1 MNLQNKPRPQ
11 IKTFTYHTM
20 KNTKLLILLA
30 AASIFAGCNSDST
43 ANKEK
48 QAKQNKSA
56 AEQIYVPPG
65 KLDDYYAILSGGQS
79 GSVFVY
85 GIPSC
90 RFIKEI
96 PIFEPRAGLGY
107 ANNPG
112 SESYKRLA
120 ATGPLWGDTHHP
132 VLSQTDGR
140 YDGHWLW
147 INDKANDRVAK
158 IDLRTFEVV
167 EIKLVPNL
175 QGAHGLAAYLP
186 SCKYVFVNGELE
198 SDPIGNSTDPE
209 KYRSAIAFLDA
220 QTLETKFEVS
230 FVGNADIASSGK
242 DGHYVFSTMY
252 NTENVSSEGMIE
264 RDRDAVGAI
273 DVPLAEKALAEGKFI
288 KINGVPVIE
297 SEKVPGVL
305 TLIPVPKNPHGC
317 NVTPDGK
324 YVLACGK
331 LSPTVTIIDA
341 HTLKVIAEP
350 EVGLGP
356 LHTTF
361 DGRGNAYTSLFVDS
375 QIVKSNIDK
384 AIKNAPDYIVDRV
397 DVHYNVGH
405 TKAAGADTS
414 YPSGDW
420 LISLNKLSKGMF
432 LPVGPAMPES
442 QELVDISGEK
452 MRVIAAFPSLPEPH
466 DAVMIHRKVLEDYV
480 VQTYEQQP
488 AAVKLGEEKI
498 VRNGN
503 KVEVFMTCIRSKFVP
518 EQFEVHQ
525 GDEVKLHITNVETVR
540 DMSHGF
546 ALSRYGINVAIDP
559 GQTSETTFVAD
570 KLGTYW
576 YYCTWFC
583 SALHLE
589 MRGRM
594 LVKPT
599 GAELS
604 DNIGPVSKEAKAQ
617 SAAGKESSFE

>member
-1 MNLQNKPRPQ
+1 
-11 IKTFTYHTM
+11 M
-20 KNTKLLILLA
+20 KLKIVLSLLA
-30 AASIFAGCNSDST
+30 LAPFVFTGCNSDST
-43 ANKEK
+43 SK
-48 QAKQNKSA
+48 QQKAEAQAASA
-56 AEQIYVPPG
+56 AQQVYVAPG
-65 KLDDYYAILSGGQS
+65 KLDDYYAFLSGGQS
-79 GSVFVY
+79 GGVFVY

-112 SESYKRLA
+112 SENYKRLA

-147 INDKANDRVAK
+147 INDKANERVAK
-158 IDLRTFEVV
+158 VDLRTFEVA
-167 EIKLVPNL
+167 EIKLVPNI

-186 SCKYVFVNGELE
+186 TCKYVFVNGELE
-198 SDPIGNSTDPE
+198 TDAVGNSTDPE
-209 KYRSAIAFLDA
+209 KYRSMVAFLDA

-242 DGHYVFSTMY
+242 DGRYVFVTMY
-252 NTENVSSEGMIE
+252 NTENAMSSEGMIE

-273 DVPLAEKALAEGKFI
+273 DVPLAEKALAEGKFT
-288 KINGVPVIE
+288 KLNGVPVIE
-297 SEKVPGVL
+297 SEKAPGVL

-341 HTLKVIAEP
+341 KTLKVVAEP

-375 QIVKSNIDK
+375 QIVKWNIDK
-384 AIKNAPDYIVDRV
+384 AVTGKTDYIIDRV

-414 YPSGDW
+414 FPSGDW

-442 QELVDISGEK
+442 QELIDISGDK
-452 MRVIAAFPSLPEPH
+452 MRVVAAFPSPPEPH
-466 DAVMIHRKVLEDYV
+466 DAAMIPRKVLENYV
-480 VQTYEQQP
+480 VQTYELQP
-488 AAVKLGEEKI
+488 SAVKLGEER
-498 VRNGN
+498 VERHGN
-503 KVEVFMTCIRSKFVP
+503 KVDVFMTCIRSKFVP

-525 GDEVKLHITNVETVR
+525 GDEVHLRVSNVETVR
-540 DMSHGF
+540 DMTHGV
-546 ALSRYGINVAIDP
+546 AISKYGINLGVDP
-559 GQTSETTFVAD
+559 GQTVETTFVAD
-570 KLGTYW
+570 KAGTYW

-594 LVKPT
+594 LVKPPGVALNDNP
-599 GAELS
+599 GA
-604 DNIGPVSKEAKAQ
+604 VSNEDKAR
-617 SAAGKESSFE
+617 SATPKKASLYE

>member
-1 MNLQNKPRPQ
+1 MRSQWFISSL
-11 IKTFTYHTM
+11 
-20 KNTKLLILLA
+20 LLA
-30 AASIFAGCNSDST
+30 ALAGTGCNSNPGQQKAET
-43 ANKEK
+43 
-48 QAKQNKSA
+48 QAASA
-56 AEQIYVPPG
+56 AQQVYVAPG
-65 KLDDYYAILSGGQS
+65 KLDDYYAFLSGGQS
-79 GSVFVY
+79 GSIFVY

-90 RFIKEI
+90 RFLKEI
-96 PIFEPRAGLGY
+96 PIFEARAGLGY

-112 SESYKRLA
+112 SESFKRLA
-120 ATGPLWGDTHHP
+120 ASGPTWGDTHHP

-140 YDGHWLW
+140 YDGRWLW
-147 INDKANDRVAK
+147 INDKANERVAK
-158 IDLRTFEVV
+158 VDLRTFEVA

-186 SCKYVFVNGELE
+186 TCKYVFVNGELE
-198 SDPIGNSTDPE
+198 TDAAGNSTEAE
-209 KYRSAIAFLDA
+209 KYRSMVAFLDA

-242 DGHYVFSTMY
+242 DGRYVFVTMY
-252 NTENVSSEGMIE
+252 NSENATSSEGMIE

-273 DVPLAEKALAEGKFI
+273 DVPLAEKTLAEGKFS

-305 TLIPVPKNPHGC
+305 TFIPVPKNPHGC

-324 YVLACGK
+324 YVLASGK

-341 HTLKVIAEP
+341 KTLKVVAEP

-375 QIVKSNIDK
+375 QIVKWNIDK
-384 AIKNAPDYIVDRV
+384 AIQGKPDYIIDRV

-414 YPSGDW
+414 FPSGDW

-442 QELVDISGEK
+442 QELIDISGDK
-452 MRVIAAFPSLPEPH
+452 MRVVAAFPSPPEPH
-466 DAVMIHRKVLEDYV
+466 DAVMLPRKVLENYV
-480 VQTYEQQP
+480 VQTYETQP
-488 AAVKLGEEKI
+488 SAVKMGEER
-498 VRNGN
+498 VERHAN
-503 KVEVFMTCIRSKFVP
+503 KVDVFMTCIRSKFVP
-518 EQFEVHQ
+518 EQFEVHE
-525 GDEVKLHITNVETVR
+525 GDEVHLKLTNVETVR
-540 DMSHGF
+540 NMTHGL
-546 ALSRYGINVAIDP
+546 ALSKYGINLGVDP
-559 GQTSETTFVAD
+559 GQTVETTFTAD
-570 KLGTYW
+570 KVGTYW

-594 LVKPT
+594 LVMPT
-599 GAELS
+599 GVALN
-604 DNIGPVSKEAKAQ
+604 DNPGTPKSENKTPGTPSK
-617 SAAGKESSFE
+617 GGSSYE

>member
-1 MNLQNKPRPQ
+1 
-11 IKTFTYHTM
+11 M
-20 KNTKLLILLA
+20 KKIPYFILA
-30 AASIFAGCNSDST
+30 AAASMLITGCDSDST
-43 ANKEK
+43 AKSEK
-48 QAKQNKSA
+48 QAAQNKSA
-56 AEQIYVPPG
+56 AEQVYVAPG

-79 GSVFVY
+79 GSAFVF

-96 PIFEPRAGLGY
+96 PIFEPRAALGY

-112 SESYKRLA
+112 SENYKRLA
-120 ATGPLWGDTHHP
+120 ATGPFWGDTHHP

-140 YDGHWLW
+140 YDGRWLW

-158 IDLRTFEVV
+158 IDLRTFETV
-167 EIKLVPNL
+167 EIKVVPNI
-175 QGAHGLAAYLP
+175 QGAHGLAAFLP
-186 SCKYVFVNGELE
+186 SCKYIFVNGELE
-198 SDPIGNSTDPE
+198 TDPVGNSTDSE
-209 KYRSAIAFLDA
+209 KYRSAISFLDA
-220 QTLETKFEVS
+220 QTLETKFQVS

-242 DGHYVFSTMY
+242 DGRYVFSTMY
-252 NTENVSSEGMIE
+252 NTENAVSSEGMIE
-264 RDRDAVGAI
+264 QDRDAVGAI
-273 DVPLAEKALAEGKFI
+273 DVPLAEKLLAEGKFTR
-288 KINGVPVIE
+288 INGVPVIE
-297 SEKVPGVL
+297 SEKNPGVL

-361 DGRGNAYTSLFVDS
+361 DNRGNAYTSLFVDS
-375 QIVKSNIDK
+375 QIVKWNIEK
-384 AIKNAPDYIVDRV
+384 AIKGETDYIVDRV
-397 DVHYNVGH
+397 DIHYNVGH

-442 QELVDISGEK
+442 QELIDISGDK

-466 DAVMIHRKVLEDYV
+466 DAVMVPRKVLEDHV
-480 VQTYEQQP
+480 VQTYEP
-488 AAVKLGEEKI
+488 EVTAVKMGEEKI
-498 VRNGN
+498 VRTGN
-503 KVEVFMTCIRSKFVP
+503 HVDVYMTCIRSKFMP
-518 EQFEVHQ
+518 EQFEVHL
-525 GDEVKLHITNVETVR
+525 GDEVKIHLTNIETVR
-540 DMSHGF
+540 DMTHGF
-546 ALSRYGINVAIDP
+546 ALSRYGINLAVDP
-559 GQTSETTFVAD
+559 GQTAETTFIAN
-570 KLGTYW
+570 KPGTYW

-594 LVKPT
+594 LVKPV

-604 DNIGPVSKEAKAQ
+604 DNIGPVSKEAKAA
-617 SAAGKESSFE
+617 SVGVKGSSSYE

>member
-1 MNLQNKPRPQ
+1 MK
-11 IKTFTYHTM
+11 IK
-20 KNTKLLILLA
+20 LILTLLA
-30 AASIFAGCNSDST
+30 VMPFVFTGCNSDT
-43 ANKEK
+43 TTK
-48 QAKQNKSA
+48 QQESA
-56 AEQIYVPPG
+56 AQSASAAQQVYVAPG
-65 KLDDYYAILSGGQS
+65 KLDDYYAFLSGGQS

-112 SESYKRLA
+112 SESYKRLV

-158 IDLRTFEVV
+158 IDLRKFEVA
-167 EIKLVPNL
+167 ELKLVPNI

-186 SCKYVFVNGELE
+186 TCKYVFVNGELE
-198 SDPIGNSTDPE
+198 TDAVGNSTDAS
-209 KYRSAIAFLDA
+209 KYRSLVAFLDA
-220 QTLETKFEVS
+220 QTLETKFQVS

-242 DGHYVFSTMY
+242 DGHYVFVTMY
-252 NTENVSSEGMIE
+252 NTENATSSEGMIE

-273 DVPLAEKALAEGKFI
+273 DVPLAEKALAEGKFT

-324 YVLACGK
+324 YVLASGK

-341 HTLKVIAEP
+341 KTLKIIAEP

-375 QIVKSNIDK
+375 QIVKWNIEK
-384 AIKNAPDYIVDRV
+384 AIKGETDYIVDRV

-405 TKAAGADTS
+405 TKAAGSDTS

-452 MRVIAAFPSLPEPH
+452 MRVVAAFPSPPEPH
-466 DAVMIHRKVLEDYV
+466 DAVMVPRKVLENYV

-488 AAVKLGEEKI
+488 DAVKLGEEKV

-503 KVEVFMTCIRSKFVP
+503 KVDVYMTCIRSKFVP
-518 EQFEVHQ
+518 EQFEVHE
-525 GDEVKLHITNVETVR
+525 GDQIKVHLTNVETVR
-540 DMSHGF
+540 DMTHGL
-546 ALSRYGINVAIDP
+546 AISRMGINLAVDP
-559 GQTSETTFVAD
+559 GQTAETTFAAG
-570 KLGTYW
+570 KPGTYW

-589 MRGRM
+589 MRGRL
-594 LVKPT
+594 LVKPK
-599 GAELS
+599 GAEL
-604 DNIGPVSKEAKAQ
+604 IEYLGPLANEEKLR
-617 SAAGKESSFE
+617 SAREPKGSAYE

>member
-1 MNLQNKPRPQ
+1 M
-11 IKTFTYHTM
+11 KT
-20 KNTKLLILLA
+20 TKLLILLA
-30 AASIFAGCNSDST
+30 AASIFAAGCNSDST
-43 ANKEK
+43 AKKEK
-48 QAKQNKSA
+48 QAQQNKSA
-56 AEQIYVPPG
+56 AEQVYVPPG

-79 GSVFVY
+79 GSAFVY

-158 IDLRTFEVV
+158 IDLRTFEVA

-198 SDPIGNSTDPE
+198 SDPVGNSTDPE

-252 NTENVSSEGMIE
+252 NTENAVSSEGMIE

-273 DVPLAEKALAEGKFI
+273 DVPLAEKALAEGKFT

-305 TLIPVPKNPHGC
+305 TLISVPKNPHGC

-375 QIVKSNIDK
+375 QIVKWNIEK
-384 AIKNAPDYIVDRV
+384 AIKGTPDYIVDRV

-414 YPSGDW
+414 YPNGDW

-442 QELVDISGEK
+442 QELIDISGEK
-452 MRVIAAFPSLPEPH
+452 MRVVAAFPSLPEPH

-488 AAVKLGEEKI
+488 AAVKIGEEKI

-503 KVEVFMTCIRSKFVP
+503 KVEVYMTCIRSKFVP

-604 DNIGPVSKEAKAQ
+604 DNIGPVTKEAKAQ
-617 SAAGKESSFE
+617 SAAGKDSSFE

>member
-1 MNLQNKPRPQ
+1 
-11 IKTFTYHTM
+11 M
-20 KNTKLLILLA
+20 KKIPLFLLV
-30 AASIFAGCNSDST
+30 ASASALIAGCDSDST
-43 ANKEK
+43 TKSEK
-48 QAKQNKSA
+48 QAAKNKSA
-56 AEQIYVPPG
+56 AEQVYVAPG

-79 GSVFVY
+79 GSAFVF

-112 SESYKRLA
+112 SENYKRLA
-120 ATGPLWGDTHHP
+120 ATGPFWGDTHHP

-140 YDGHWLW
+140 YDGRWLW

-158 IDLRTFEVV
+158 IDLRTFETV
-167 EIKLVPNL
+167 EIKVVPNI

-198 SDPIGNSTDPE
+198 TDPVSNSTDPE
-209 KYRSAIAFLDA
+209 KYRSAISFLDA
-220 QTLETKFEVS
+220 QTLETRFQIS

-242 DGHYVFSTMY
+242 DGRYVFSTMY
-252 NTENVSSEGMIE
+252 NTENAVSSEGMIE
-264 RDRDAVGAI
+264 QDRDAVGAI
-273 DVPLAEKALAEGKFI
+273 DVPLAEKLLAEGKFTR
-288 KINGVPVIE
+288 INGVPVIE
-297 SEKVPGVL
+297 SEKNPGVL

-324 YVLACGK
+324 YVLASGK

-356 LHTTF
+356 LHTSF
-361 DGRGNAYTSLFVDS
+361 DNRGNAYTSLFVDS
-375 QIVKSNIDK
+375 QIVKWNIDK
-384 AIKNAPDYIVDRV
+384 AIKGEPDYIIDRV

-405 TKAAGADTS
+405 TKAAGGDTS

-442 QELVDISGEK
+442 QELIDISGDK
-452 MRVIAAFPSLPEPH
+452 MRVVAAFPSLPEPH
-466 DAVMIHRKVLEDYV
+466 DAVMIPRQVLEGQV
-480 VQTYEQQP
+480 VQTYEP
-488 AAVKLGEEKI
+488 EVTAVKMGEERI
-498 VRNGN
+498 VRTGN
-503 KVEVFMTCIRSKFVP
+503 RVDVYMTCIRSKFVP
-518 EQFEVHQ
+518 EQFEVHL
-525 GDEVKLHITNVETVR
+525 GDEVKIHLTNVETVR
-540 DMSHGF
+540 DMTHGF
-546 ALSRYGINVAIDP
+546 ALSRYGINLAVDP
-559 GQTSETTFVAD
+559 GQTAETTFIAN
-570 KLGTYW
+570 KPGTYW

-589 MRGRM
+589 MRGR
-594 LVKPT
+594 
-599 GAELS
+599 
-604 DNIGPVSKEAKAQ
+604 
-617 SAAGKESSFE
+617 

>member
-1 MNLQNKPRPQ
+1 M
-11 IKTFTYHTM
+11 KTLPLFV
-20 KNTKLLILLA
+20 LA
-30 AASIFAGCNSDST
+30 AGAVLLAGCNSDST
-43 ANKEK
+43 AKAAR
-48 QAKQNKSA
+48 QAAQNKSA
-56 AEQIYVPPG
+56 AEQVYVPPG

-79 GSVFVY
+79 GSVFVF
-85 GIPSC
+85 GVPSC

-112 SESYKRLA
+112 SETYQRLA

-158 IDLRTFEVV
+158 IDLRTFEVAT
-167 EIKLVPNL
+167 IKQVPNI

-198 SDPIGNSTDPE
+198 TDPANNSTDSG
-209 KYRSAIAFLDA
+209 KYRSAISFLDA
-220 QTLETKFEVS
+220 QTLETRFQVS

-252 NTENVSSEGMIE
+252 NTENAVSSEGMIE
-264 RDRDAVGAI
+264 RDRDAVAAI
-273 DVPLAEKALAEGKFI
+273 DVPLAEKALAEGRFT

-324 YVLACGK
+324 YVLASGK

-341 HTLKVIAEP
+341 KTLKVIAEP

-375 QIVKSNIDK
+375 QIVKWNIEK
-384 AIKNAPDYIVDRV
+384 AIQGAPDYIVDRV

-405 TKAAGADTS
+405 TKAAGGDTS

-442 QELVDISGEK
+442 QELIDISGEK
-452 MRVIAAFPSLPEPH
+452 MRLVQAFPSLPEPH
-466 DAVMIHRKVLEDYV
+466 DAVMIPRKVLEDYV
-480 VQTYEQQP
+480 VQTYEP
-488 AAVKLGEEKI
+488 RPVAVKLGEEKV
-498 VRNGN
+498 VRNGS
-503 KVEVFMTCIRSKFVP
+503 KVDVYMTCIRSKFMP

-525 GDEVKLHITNVETVR
+525 GDEVTLHLTNVETVR
-540 DMSHGF
+540 DMTHGF
-546 ALSRYGINVAIDP
+546 ALSRYGINVAVDP
-559 GQTSETTFVAD
+559 GQTTETTFVAN

-594 LVKPT
+594 LVKPA
-599 GAELS
+599 GAELN
-604 DNIGPVSKEAKAQ
+604 DALGPVSQVDKVASAAAKEA
-617 SAAGKESSFE
+617 SSYE

>member
-1 MNLQNKPRPQ
+1 MK
-11 IKTFTYHTM
+11 IK
-20 KNTKLLILLA
+20 LILA
-30 AASIFAGCNSDST
+30 ALGATAFVFTGCNSDST
-43 ANKEK
+43 SK
-48 QAKQNKSA
+48 QQKAVAQA
-56 AEQIYVPPG
+56 ATAAQQIYVAPG

-112 SESYKRLA
+112 SESYKRLVA
-120 ATGPLWGDTHHP
+120 SGPLWGDTHHP

-158 IDLRTFEVV
+158 IDLKTFEVA
-167 EIKLVPNL
+167 EIKEVPNI

-186 SCKYVFVNGELE
+186 SCKYVYVNGELE
-198 SDPIGNSTDPE
+198 TDAAGNSTDPE
-209 KYRSAIAFLDA
+209 KYRSLVAFLDA
-220 QTLETKFEVS
+220 QTLETKFQVS

-242 DGHYVFSTMY
+242 DGHYVFVTMY
-252 NTENVSSEGMIE
+252 NTENAVSSEGMIE

-273 DVPLAEKALAEGKFI
+273 DVPLAEKALAEGKFT

-324 YVLACGK
+324 YVLASGK

-341 HTLKVIAEP
+341 KTLKIIAEP

-375 QIVKSNIDK
+375 QIVKWNIEK
-384 AIKNAPDYIVDRV
+384 AIKHENDYILDRV

-432 LPVGPAMPES
+432 LPVGPGMPES
-442 QELVDISGEK
+442 QELIDISGEK
-452 MRVIAAFPSLPEPH
+452 MRVVAAFPSLPEPH
-466 DAVMIHRKVLEDYV
+466 DAVMIHRKVLENYV

-488 AAVKLGEEKI
+488 AAVKLGEEKV

-503 KVEVFMTCIRSKFVP
+503 KVDVFMTCIRSKFVP
-518 EQFEVHQ
+518 EQFEVHE
-525 GDEVKLHITNVETVR
+525 GDEIKVHLTNVETVR
-540 DMSHGF
+540 DMTHGL
-546 ALSRYGINVAIDP
+546 AISRMGINLAVDP
-559 GQTSETTFVAD
+559 GQTAETTFVAG
-570 KLGTYW
+570 KTGTYW

-589 MRGRM
+589 MRGRL
-594 LVKPT
+594 LVKPK
-599 GAELS
+599 GAELNE
-604 DNIGPVSKEAKAQ
+604 NIGPLAKEEKAQ
-617 SAAGKESSFE
+617 SVTKKGSAYE

>member
-1 MNLQNKPRPQ
+1 MKVQSL
-11 IKTFTYHTM
+11 FT
-20 KNTKLLILLA
+20 LVLA
-30 AASIFAGCNSDST
+30 APLALTGCRSDST
-43 ANKEK
+43 AKQEK
-48 QAKQNKSA
+48 NAARNASA
-56 AEQIYVPPG
+56 AQQVYVPPG
-65 KLDDYYAILSGGQS
+65 KLDDYYAFLSGGQS

-112 SESYKRLA
+112 SENYRRLA

-140 YDGHWLW
+140 YDGRWLW
-147 INDKANDRVAK
+147 INDKANQRVAK
-158 IDLRTFEVV
+158 IDLRTFEVA
-167 EIKLVPNL
+167 EIKAVPNL

-198 SDPIGNSTDPE
+198 QDFADNTTDPDR
-209 KYRSAIAFLDA
+209 YRSVVAFLDA
-220 QTLETKFEVS
+220 QTLETRFEVQL
-230 FVGNADIASSGK
+230 VGNADIASSGK
-242 DGHYVFSTMY
+242 DGRYVFSTMY
-252 NTENVSSEGMIE
+252 NTENATSSEGMIE
-264 RDRDAVGAI
+264 RDRDAIAAI
-273 DVPLAEKALAEGKFI
+273 DVPAAEKAVAEGQATV
-288 KINGVPVIE
+288 INGVPVIDP
-297 SEKVPGVL
+297 EKVPGVL

-324 YVLACGK
+324 YVLASGK

-341 HTLKVIAEP
+341 HTLKVVAEP

-361 DGRGNAYTSLFVDS
+361 DNRGNAYTSLFVDS
-375 QIVKSNIDK
+375 QIVKWNIEK
-384 AIKNAPDYIVDRV
+384 AIKEQPDYIIDRV

-414 YPSGDW
+414 APSGDW

-442 QELVDISGEK
+442 QELIDISGEK
-452 MRVIAAFPSLPEPH
+452 MRVVAAFPSPPEPH
-466 DAVMIHRKVLEDYV
+466 DAVMIHRKVLEGKV
-480 VQTYEQQP
+480 VQTYELQP
-488 AAVKLGEEKI
+488 AAVKLGEEKV

-503 KVEVFMTCIRSKFVP
+503 KVDVYMTCIRSKFVP
-518 EQFEVHQ
+518 EQFEVHA
-525 GDEVKLHITNVETVR
+525 GDKVTLHLTNVETVR
-540 DMSHGF
+540 DMTHGF
-546 ALSRYGINVAIDP
+546 ALSKLGINVAVDP
-559 GQTSETTFVAD
+559 GQTAEATFTTD
-570 KLGTYW
+570 KPGTYW

-594 LVKPT
+594 LVKPQ
-599 GAELS
+599 GAELT
-604 DNIGPVSKEAKAQ
+604 DDLGPVPREQKIRSVADQKQGGLYE
-617 SAAGKESSFE
+617 

>member
-1 MNLQNKPRPQ
+1 
-11 IKTFTYHTM
+11 M
-20 KNTKLLILLA
+20 KLTPILTA
-30 AASIFAGCNSDST
+30 AGAITVGAMFFVGCNSDST
-43 ANKEK
+43 ATK
-48 QAKQNKSA
+48 QKA
-56 AEQIYVPPG
+56 AAAANNAAQQVYVAPG
-65 KLDDYYAILSGGQS
+65 KLDEYYAILSGGQS
-79 GSVFVY
+79 GSMFVY

-96 PIFEPRAGLGY
+96 PVFEPRAGQGY

-120 ATGPLWGDTHHP
+120 ATGPMWGDTHHP

-140 YDGHWLW
+140 YDGKWLW

-158 IDLRTFEVV
+158 IDLRTFETA
-167 EIKLVPNL
+167 EIKLVPNI

-186 SCKYVFVNGELE
+186 SCKYIFVNGELE
-198 SDPIGNSTDPE
+198 TDHVGNSGDPT

-242 DGHYVFSTMY
+242 DGHYVFATMY
-252 NTENVSSEGMIE
+252 NTENGVTSEAMIE

-273 DVPLAEKALAEGKFI
+273 DVPLAEKALADGKFT

-324 YVLACGK
+324 FVLASGK
-331 LSPTVTIIDA
+331 LSPTVTVIDA
-341 HTLKVIAEP
+341 HTLKVVAEP

-361 DGRGNAYTSLFVDS
+361 DNRGNCYTSLFVDS
-375 QIVKSNIDK
+375 QIVKWNLEK
-384 AIKNAPDYIVDRV
+384 AVKGGNDYIVDRV

-432 LPVGPAMPES
+432 LPVGPGMPES
-442 QELVDISGEK
+442 QELIDISGEK
-452 MRVIAAFPSLPEPH
+452 MRVVAAFPSLPEPH
-466 DAVMIHRKVLEDYV
+466 DAVFIHRKTLENLV
-480 VQTYEQQP
+480 IQTHQLEP
-488 AAVKLGEEKI
+488 TAVKLGEEKV

-503 KVEVFMTCIRSKFVP
+503 KVDVYMTCIRSKFAP
-518 EQFEVHQ
+518 EAFEVHE
-525 GDEVKLHITNVETVR
+525 GDEVTIHLTNVETVR
-540 DMSHGF
+540 DMTHGL
-546 ALSRYGINVAIDP
+546 AIPRHGINIAVDP
-559 GQTSETTFVAD
+559 GQTTVVPFKAE
-570 KLGTYW
+570 KRGTYW

-594 LVKPT
+594 IVKSPDEPLSENPLAVT
-599 GAELS
+599 TAQTTAAPEKKGASYE
-604 DNIGPVSKEAKAQ
+604 
-617 SAAGKESSFE
+617 

>member
-1 MNLQNKPRPQ
+1 MKLKSLLFLIVITPMA
-11 IKTFTYHTM
+11 FT
-20 KNTKLLILLA
+20 
-30 AASIFAGCNSDST
+30 GCNSDST
-43 ANKEK
+43 ANQP
-48 QAKQNKSA
+48 QAATHSA
-56 AEQIYVPPG
+56 LAAQQIYVPPG
-65 KLDDYYAILSGGQS
+65 KLDEYYAILSGGQS
-79 GSVFVY
+79 GSAFVY

-96 PIFEPRAGLGY
+96 PIFEPRAGVGY

-112 SESYKRLA
+112 SESYQRLVSS
-120 ATGPLWGDTHHP
+120 GPLWGDTHHP

-140 YDGHWLW
+140 YDGRWLW
-147 INDKANDRVAK
+147 INDKANDRVAR
-158 IDLRTFEVV
+158 IDLRTFEVAQ
-167 EIKLVPNL
+167 IKLVPNI

-198 SDPIGNSTDPE
+198 TDAAGNSTDPE
-209 KYRSAIAFLDA
+209 KYRSLIAFLDA
-220 QTLETKFEVS
+220 ETLETKFQVS

-242 DGHYVFSTMY
+242 DGRYVFVTMY
-252 NTENVSSEGMIE
+252 NTENAVASEGMIE

-273 DVPLAEKALAEGKFI
+273 DVPLAEKALAEGKFT

-305 TLIPVPKNPHGC
+305 TFIPVPKNPHGC

-324 YVLACGK
+324 YVLASGK
-331 LSPTVTIIDA
+331 LSPTVSIIDA
-341 HTLKVIAEP
+341 HTLKVVAEP

-375 QIVKSNIDK
+375 QIVKWNIDK
-384 AIKNAPDYIVDRV
+384 AVAAKGDHILDRV

-432 LPVGPAMPES
+432 LPVGPGMPES
-442 QELVDISGEK
+442 QELIDISGEK
-452 MRVIAAFPSLPEPH
+452 MRVVAAFPSLPEPH
-466 DAVMIHRKVLEDYV
+466 DAVMIHRKVLENYV
-480 VQTYEQQP
+480 VQTYEVPP
-488 AAVKLGEEKI
+488 AATKLGEEKV

-503 KVEVFMTCIRSKFVP
+503 KVDVFMTCIRSKFVP
-518 EQFEVHQ
+518 ETFEVHE
-525 GDEVKLHITNVETVR
+525 GDQVTLHLTNVETVR
-540 DMSHGF
+540 DMTHGI
-546 ALSRYGINVAIDP
+546 AISKMGINLAVDP
-559 GQTSETTFVAD
+559 GQTAETTFKAG
-570 KLGTYW
+570 KQGTYW

-589 MRGRM
+589 MRGRL
-594 LVKPT
+594 LVKTQGEPLAEFP
-599 GAELS
+599 GAIAS
-604 DNIGPVSKEAKAQ
+604 QNQVPAAKKG
-617 SAAGKESSFE
+617 SALE

>member
-1 MNLQNKPRPQ
+1 MEKKFRRFREAAWRP
-11 IKTFTYHTM
+11 
-20 KNTKLLILLA
+20 NTAYLLLCALMP
-30 AASIFAGCNSDST
+30 FAFMGCNSDST
-43 ANKEK
+43 ARKEK
-48 QAKQNKSA
+48 AAAQSA
-56 AEQIYVPPG
+56 VAAQQVYVPPG
-65 KLDDYYAILSGGQS
+65 KLDEYYAILSGGQS

-112 SESYKRLA
+112 SETYKRLA
-120 ATGPLWGDTHHP
+120 ASGPLWGDTHHP

-140 YDGHWLW
+140 YDGKWLW

-158 IDLRTFEVV
+158 IDLRTFEVA
-167 EIKLVPNL
+167 EIKEVPNI

-198 SDPIGNSTDPE
+198 TDYAGNSTDPQN
-209 KYRSAIAFLDA
+209 YRSVIAFLDA
-220 QTLETKFEVS
+220 QTLETKFQVG

-242 DGHYVFSTMY
+242 DGRYVFVTMY
-252 NTENVSSEGMIE
+252 NTENAVTSEGMIE

-273 DVPLAEKALAEGKFI
+273 DVPLAEKALAEGKFT
-288 KINGVPVIE
+288 KINGVPVID
-297 SEKVPGVL
+297 SEKVEGVL
-305 TLIPVPKNPHGC
+305 TRIPVPKNPHGC

-324 YVLACGK
+324 YVLASGK

-341 HTLKVIAEP
+341 KTLKVIAEP

-375 QIVKSNIDK
+375 QIAKWNIDK
-384 AIKNAPDYIVDRV
+384 AIKNTPDYIIDRV

-432 LPVGPAMPES
+432 LPVGPGMPES
-442 QELVDISGEK
+442 QELVDISGDK
-452 MRVIAAFPSLPEPH
+452 MRVVAAFPSLPEPH
-466 DAVMIHRKVLEDYV
+466 DAVMIHRKVLENIV

-488 AAVKLGEEKI
+488 TAVKLGEEKV

-503 KVEVFMTCIRSKFVP
+503 KVDVYMTCIRSKFVP
-518 EQFEVHQ
+518 EQFEVHE
-525 GDEVKLHITNVETVR
+525 GDQVTVHLTNVETVR
-540 DMSHGF
+540 DMTHGI
-546 ALSRYGINVAIDP
+546 AISRMGINLAVDP
-559 GQTSETTFVAD
+559 GQTSETTFTAS
-570 KLGTYW
+570 KPGTYW

-589 MRGRM
+589 MRGRL
-594 LVKPT
+594 LVKPK
-599 GAELS
+599 GAEL
-604 DNIGPVSKEAKAQ
+604 NEYLGPVAKADKVK
-617 SAAGKESSFE
+617 SAAGKGSSLE

>member
-1 MNLQNKPRPQ
+1 M
-11 IKTFTYHTM
+11 KTFPTLTSAALGLV
-20 KNTKLLILLA
+20 LL
-30 AASIFAGCNSDST
+30 AGCNSDST
-43 ANKEK
+43 AKRAKE
-48 QAKQNKSA
+48 ANQNASSA
-56 AEQIYVPPG
+56 QQVYVAPG
-65 KLDDYYAILSGGQS
+65 KLDDYYAFLSGGQS
-79 GSVFVY
+79 GSIFVY

-90 RFIKEI
+90 RFITEI
-96 PIFEPRAGLGY
+96 PIFEPRAGQGY
-107 ANNPG
+107 ANNPN

-147 INDKANDRVAK
+147 INDKANGRVAK
-158 IDLRTFEVV
+158 IDLRTFEVA
-167 EIKLVPNL
+167 EIKTVPNI

-186 SCKYVFVNGELE
+186 SCKYVYVNGELE
-198 SDPIGNSTDPE
+198 MDAAGNSTDPE
-209 KYRSAIAFLDA
+209 KYRSAVSFLDA
-220 QTLETKFEVS
+220 QTLDTKFQVS

-242 DGHYVFSTMY
+242 DGHYVFFTSY
-252 NTENVSSEGMIE
+252 NTENAISSEGMIE

-273 DVPLAEKALAEGKFI
+273 DVPLAEKAIAEGKFTL
-288 KINGVPVIE
+288 INGTRVIE

-305 TLIPVPKNPHGC
+305 TFIPVPKNPHGC

-324 YVLACGK
+324 YVLASGK
-331 LSPTVTIIDA
+331 LSPTVSIIDTK
-341 HTLKVIAEP
+341 TLKVVAEP

-361 DGRGNAYTSLFVDS
+361 DGRGNAFTSLFVDS
-375 QIVKSNIDK
+375 QIVKWNIEK
-384 AIKNAPDYIVDRV
+384 AIKGEPDYIVDRV

-442 QELVDISGEK
+442 QELIDISGDK
-452 MRVIAAFPSLPEPH
+452 MRVVAAFPSLPEPH
-466 DAVMIHRKVLEDYV
+466 DAAMLSRKILENYTI
-480 VQTYEQQP
+480 QTYEPQP
-488 AAVKLGEEKI
+488 AFVKIGDEKI
-498 VRNGN
+498 VRNGT
-503 KVEVFMTCIRSKFVP
+503 KVDVYMTCIRSKFVP
-518 EQFEVHQ
+518 EQFEVHE
-525 GDEVKLHITNVETVR
+525 GDQVTLHLSNVETVR
-540 DMSHGF
+540 NMTHGF
-546 ALSRYGINVAIDP
+546 ALSKYGINVAVDP
-559 GQTSETTFVAD
+559 GQTQETTFIAN

-594 LVKPT
+594 LVKP
-599 GAELS
+599 
-604 DNIGPVSKEAKAQ
+604 
-617 SAAGKESSFE
+617 AGT

>member
-1 MNLQNKPRPQ
+1 
-11 IKTFTYHTM
+11 
-20 KNTKLLILLA
+20 LL
-30 AASIFAGCNSDST
+30 AGCNSDST
-43 ANKEK
+43 AKKAKE
-48 QAKQNKSA
+48 ANQNASSA
-56 AEQIYVPPG
+56 QQVYVAPG
-65 KLDDYYAILSGGQS
+65 KLDDYYAFLSGGQS
-79 GSVFVY
+79 GSIFVY

-90 RFIKEI
+90 RFITEI

-107 ANNPG
+107 ANNPN
-112 SESYKRLA
+112 SESYKRLG

-147 INDKANDRVAK
+147 INDKANGRVAK
-158 IDLRTFEVV
+158 IDLRTFEVA
-167 EIKLVPNL
+167 EIKTVPNI

-186 SCKYVFVNGELE
+186 SCKYVYVNGELE
-198 SDPIGNSTDPE
+198 MDAAGNSTDPE
-209 KYRSAIAFLDA
+209 KYRSAVSFLDA
-220 QTLETKFEVS
+220 QTLETKFQVS

-242 DGHYVFSTMY
+242 DGHYVFFTSY
-252 NTENVSSEGMIE
+252 NTENAVSSEGMIE

-273 DVPLAEKALAEGKFI
+273 DVPLAEKAIADGKFTL
-288 KINGVPVIE
+288 INGARVIE

-305 TLIPVPKNPHGC
+305 TFIPVPKNPHGC

-324 YVLACGK
+324 YVLASGK
-331 LSPTVTIIDA
+331 LSPTVSVIDA
-341 HTLKVIAEP
+341 KTLKVIAEP

-375 QIVKSNIDK
+375 QIVKWNIEK
-384 AIKNAPDYIVDRV
+384 AIKGEPDYIVDRV

-442 QELVDISGEK
+442 QELIDISGDK
-452 MRVIAAFPSLPEPH
+452 MRVVAAFPSLPEPH
-466 DAVMIHRKVLEDYV
+466 DAAMLSRKVLENYT
-480 VQTYEQQP
+480 VQTFEPQP
-488 AAVKLGEEKI
+488 AFVKIGDEKI
-498 VRNGN
+498 VRNGT
-503 KVEVFMTCIRSKFVP
+503 KVDVYMTCIRSKFVP
-518 EQFEVHQ
+518 EQFEVHE
-525 GDEVKLHITNVETVR
+525 GDEVTLHLSNVETVR
-540 DMSHGF
+540 NMTHGF
-546 ALSRYGINVAIDP
+546 ALSKYGINVAVEP
-559 GQTSETTFVAD
+559 GKTSETTFIAN

-594 LVKPT
+594 LVKPAGT
-599 GAELS
+599 QLS
-604 DNIGPVSKEAKAQ
+604 DNLGPATKAEKLQ
-617 SAAGKESSFE
+617 SAAGKGPSYE

>member
-1 MNLQNKPRPQ
+1 M
-11 IKTFTYHTM
+11 KTS
-20 KNTKLLILLA
+20 KLLLLTTATSILV
-30 AASIFAGCNSDST
+30 AGCNSDST

-48 QAKQNKSA
+48 QAAQNKSA
-56 AEQIYVPPG
+56 AQQTYVPPG

-79 GSVFVY
+79 GSVFIF

-112 SESYKRLA
+112 TESYKRLV

-158 IDLRTFEVV
+158 IDLRTFETV

-198 SDPIGNSTDPE
+198 TDAASNSTDPS

-220 QTLETKFEVS
+220 QTLETKFEIS
-230 FVGNADIASSGK
+230 FAGNADIASSGK
-242 DGHYVFSTMY
+242 DGRYVFSTMY
-252 NTENVSSEGMIE
+252 NTENAVSSEGMIE

-273 DVPLAEKALAEGKFI
+273 DVPLAEKALAEGKFT
-288 KINGVPVIE
+288 KIDGVPVIE

-324 YVLACGK
+324 YVLASGK
-331 LSPTVTIIDA
+331 LSPTVSIIDA

-361 DGRGNAYTSLFVDS
+361 DGRGNAYTSLFVDL
-375 QIVKSNIDK
+375 
-384 AIKNAPDYIVDRV
+384 
-397 DVHYNVGH
+397 
-405 TKAAGADTS
+405 AACS
-414 YPSGDW
+414 R
-420 LISLNKLSKGMF
+420 LNC
-432 LPVGPAMPES
+432 AT
-442 QELVDISGEK
+442 
-452 MRVIAAFPSLPEPH
+452 RCRWIA
-466 DAVMIHRKVLEDYV
+466 
-480 VQTYEQQP
+480 
-488 AAVKLGEEKI
+488 
-498 VRNGN
+498 
-503 KVEVFMTCIRSKFVP
+503 C
-518 EQFEVHQ
+518 
-525 GDEVKLHITNVETVR
+525 
-540 DMSHGF
+540 
-546 ALSRYGINVAIDP
+546 
-559 GQTSETTFVAD
+559 
-570 KLGTYW
+570 
-576 YYCTWFC
+576 
-583 SALHLE
+583 
-589 MRGRM
+589 
-594 LVKPT
+594 
-599 GAELS
+599 
-604 DNIGPVSKEAKAQ
+604 
-617 SAAGKESSFE
+617 

>member
-1 MNLQNKPRPQ
+1 M
-11 IKTFTYHTM
+11 KTFPTLTSAALGLV
-20 KNTKLLILLA
+20 LL
-30 AASIFAGCNSDST
+30 AGCNSDST
-43 ANKEK
+43 AKKAKE
-48 QAKQNKSA
+48 ANQNASSA
-56 AEQIYVPPG
+56 QQVYVAPG
-65 KLDDYYAILSGGQS
+65 KLDDYYAFLSGGQS

-90 RFIKEI
+90 RFITEI
-96 PIFEPRAGLGY
+96 PIFEPRAALGY
-107 ANNPG
+107 ANNPN
-112 SESYKRLA
+112 SETYKRLA

-147 INDKANDRVAK
+147 INDKANARVAK
-158 IDLRTFEVV
+158 IDLRTFEVA
-167 EIKLVPNL
+167 EIKTVPNI

-186 SCKYVFVNGELE
+186 SCKYVYVNGELE
-198 SDPIGNSTDPE
+198 MDAAGNSTDPD
-209 KYRSAIAFLDA
+209 KYRSSVSFLDA
-220 QTLETKFEVS
+220 QTLETKFQVS

-242 DGHYVFSTMY
+242 DGHYVFFTSY
-252 NTENVSSEGMIE
+252 NTENAIASEGMIE

-273 DVPLAEKALAEGKFI
+273 DVPLAEKAIAEGKFTL
-288 KINGVPVIE
+288 INGTRVIE

-305 TLIPVPKNPHGC
+305 TFIPVPKNPHGC

-324 YVLACGK
+324 YVLASGK
-331 LSPTVTIIDA
+331 LSPTVSIIDTR
-341 HTLKVIAEP
+341 TLKVVAEP

-375 QIVKSNIDK
+375 QIVKWNIEK
-384 AIKNAPDYIVDRV
+384 AVKGEPDYIVDRV

-442 QELVDISGEK
+442 QELIDISGDK
-452 MRVIAAFPSLPEPH
+452 MRVVAAFPSLPEPH
-466 DAVMIHRKVLEDYV
+466 DAAMLSRKVLENYTI
-480 VQTYEQQP
+480 QTFEPQP
-488 AAVKLGEEKI
+488 AFVKIGDEKI
-498 VRNGN
+498 VRNGT
-503 KVEVFMTCIRSKFVP
+503 KVDVYMTCIRSKFVP
-518 EQFEVHQ
+518 EQFEVHE
-525 GDEVKLHITNVETVR
+525 GDQVTLHLSNVETVR
-540 DMSHGF
+540 NMTHGF
-546 ALSRYGINVAIDP
+546 ALSKYGINVAVDP
-559 GQTSETTFVAD
+559 GQTQETTFIAN

-594 LVKPT
+594 LVKPA
-599 GAELS
+599 GAQLS
-604 DNIGPVSKEAKAQ
+604 DNLGPATKAEKLQ
-617 SAAGKESSFE
+617 SAAGKGSSYE